1 MKENG
6 LYRKIYIKISLINII
21 ENKVKFYWKE
31 NMSQKNLK
39 FVLFFGDRP
48 KIRCILGLTIKGRD
62 KHMASKY

>member
-1 MKENG
+1 
-6 LYRKIYIKISLINII
+6 
-21 ENKVKFYWKE
+21 
-31 NMSQKNLK
+31 MSQKNLK